1 MPAALLRD
9 RSSPAEG
16 RVAFV
21 ELFFDLVFVFA
32 VTQLSHA
39 LAAHLTARG
48 ALEALVLLLA
58 VWSVWVYTTWAT
70 SWLDTRHT
78 AVRLLF
84 FFLMAGGLVLSTSL
98 PRAMNDRALAFA
110 LAIALMQNVRN
121 LFTVWA
127 IGDDHVP
134 SRRNFTRIQVWLA
147 LSGAVWVAGAFA
159 PSDERLLWWTG
170 ALLLEI
176 GSPWWKYWTP
186 GMGPSTIED
195 WQVSPHHFAERCGL
209 FVIIA
214 LGESVLVT
222 GATFAE
228 QRWTAASVAAFA
240 TGFAGSVAIWWVYF
254 ATTADAASEEFEHS
268 THTGELARAAYTYA
282 HIPIV
287 AGIILSAVGDEVLLA
302 HPTGHTDPSHA
313 AAVLGGP
320 VLFLIGS
327 MLFNRMMC
335 GTYPR
340 SHLVGVALLTA
351 AALLS
356 PWAAPLTLGVAGV
369 VVLAGV
375 GAWETRYGN
384 ASRRARPRAAEVI
397 ASPVAT

>member
-48 ALEALVLLLA
+48 ALEAVVLLLA

-121 LFTVWA
+121 VFTVFA
-127 IGDDHVP
+127 IGGDHVP
-134 SRRNFTRIQVWLA
+134 SRRNFTRIQLWLL
-147 LSGAVWVAGAFA
+147 LSGGAWVAGAFA
-159 PSDERLLWWTG
+159 PPDTRLAWWTA
-170 ALLLEI
+170 ALALEI
-176 GSPWWKYWTP
+176 GSPWWKFWTP
-186 GMGPSTIED
+186 GMGPSTLED
-195 WQVSPHHFAERCGL
+195 WQVSPQHFAERCGL

-214 LGESVLVT
+214 LGESVLIT

-228 QRWTAASVAAFA
+228 QRWTVANVAAFA
-240 TGFAGSVAIWWVYF
+240 TAFAGSVAIWWVYF
-254 ATTADAASEEFEHS
+254 ATTADAASEEFEHAAR
-268 THTGELARAAYTYA
+268 TGELARAAYTYA

-302 HPTGHTDPSHA
+302 HPTGHTEPSHA

-320 VLFLIGS
+320 ALFLVGS
-327 MLFNRMMC
+327 LLFNRMMC
-335 GTYPR
+335 GTFPR
-340 SHLVGVALLTA
+340 SHAVGLGLLGA

-356 PWAAPLTLGVAGV
+356 PWAAPLALGIAAA

-375 GAWETRYGN
+375 GAWETRHAN
-384 ASRRARPRAAEVI
+384 ASRRERLRGADVI
-397 ASPVAT
+397 ASPVTT

>member
-9 RSSPAEG
+9 RRSPAEG

-39 LAAHLTARG
+39 LATHLTARG
-48 ALEALVLLLA
+48 AVEALVLLLA

-98 PRAMNDRALAFA
+98 PRAMNDRAPTFA
-110 LAIALMQNVRN
+110 LAIALMQNGRN
-121 LFTVWA
+121 IFTVWA
-127 IGDDHVP
+127 IGSDDVP
-134 SRRNFTRIQVWLA
+134 SRRNFTRIQVWLL
-147 LSGAVWVAGAFA
+147 LSGGAWVAGAFA
-159 PSDERLLWWTG
+159 PPDARLVWWIG
-170 ALLLEI
+170 ALVLEI

-186 GMGPSTIED
+186 GMGVSTLED
-195 WQVSPHHFAERCGL
+195 WQVSPQHFAERCGL

-214 LGESVLVT
+214 LGESVLLT

-228 QRWTAASVAAFA
+228 LRWTTANVAAFA
-240 TGFAGSVAIWWVYF
+240 TAFAGSVAIWWVYF
-254 ATTADAASEEFEHS
+254 ATTADAASEKFEHS
-268 THTGELARAAYTYA
+268 EHTGELARAAYTYA

-287 AGIILSAVGDEVLLA
+287 GGIILSAVGDEVLLA
-302 HPTGHTDPSHA
+302 HPTGHTEPPHA
-313 AAVLGGP
+313 AAILGGP
-320 VLFLIGS
+320 ALFLVGS
-327 MLFNRMMC
+327 ILFNRMMC
-335 GTYPR
+335 GTFPR
-340 SHLVGVALLTA
+340 SHLVGFGLLGA
-351 AALLS
+351 AALVS
-356 PWAAPLTLGVAGV
+356 PLATPLALGVAGV

-384 ASRRARPRAAEVI
+384 ASRRLRPGGADVM

>member
-9 RSSPAEG
+9 RGSPAEG

-39 LAAHLTARG
+39 LAAHLTGRG
-48 ALEALVLLLA
+48 ALEAVVLLLA

-98 PRAMNDRALAFA
+98 PRAMSDRALAFG

-121 LFTVWA
+121 IFTVWA

-134 SRRNFTRIQVWLA
+134 SRRNFTRIQVWLV
-147 LSGAVWVAGAFA
+147 LSGVVWIAGAFA
-159 PSDERLLWWTG
+159 PPDARLVWWTG

-186 GMGPSTIED
+186 GMGPSTLED
-195 WQVSPHHFAERCGL
+195 WQVSPQHFAERCGL

-228 QRWTAASVAAFA
+228 QRWTAVNVAAFA
-240 TGFAGSVAIWWVYF
+240 TAFAGSVAMWWVYF
-254 ATTADAASEEFEHS
+254 ATTANAASEEFEHA

-302 HPTGHTDPSHA
+302 HPTGHTEPSHA

-320 VLFLIGS
+320 ALFLVGS
-327 MLFNRMMC
+327 TLFNRMMC
-335 GTYPR
+335 GSYPR
-340 SHLVGVALLTA
+340 SHAVGIGVLAV

-356 PWAAPLTLGVAGV
+356 PWAPPLALGIAGAMA
-369 VVLAGV
+369 LAGV
-375 GAWETRYGN
+375 GAWETRHGS
-384 ASRRARPRAAEVI
+384 AWRRSGRRGADVVVSPAA
-397 ASPVAT
+397 T

>member
-1 MPAALLRD
+1 MPAVLLRD
-9 RSSPAEG
+9 RYSPAEG
-16 RVAFV
+16 RVAFI

-39 LAAHLTARG
+39 LAGHLTPRG
-48 ALEALVLLLA
+48 ALEALLLMLA
-58 VWSVWVYTTWAT
+58 IWSVWVYTTWAT

-84 FFLMAGGLVLSTSL
+84 FALMAGGLLLSTSL
-98 PRAMNDRALAFA
+98 PRAMQDRGLEFG
-110 LAIALMQNVRN
+110 LAIALMQNARN
-121 LFTVWA
+121 AFTVWA
-127 IGDDHVP
+127 IGNDDVP
-134 SRRNFTRIQVWLA
+134 SRRNFTRIQLWLL
-147 LSGAVWVAGAFA
+147 LSGAAWVAGAFSSPDA
-159 PSDERLLWWTG
+159 RLVWWTA
-170 ALLLEI
+170 ALVLEI

-195 WQVSPHHFAERCGL
+195 WQVSPQHFAERCGL

-222 GATFAE
+222 GATFAD
-228 QRWTAASVAAFA
+228 QAWSGASVAAFA
-240 TGFAGSVAIWWVYF
+240 TAFAGSVAIWWVYF
-254 ATTADAASEEFEHS
+254 ATTADAATEEFEHRQ
-268 THTGELARAAYTYA
+268 HTGELARAAYTYA

-302 HPTGHTDPSHA
+302 HPTGHTDPAHA

-320 VLFLIGS
+320 TLFLVGS

-335 GTYPR
+335 GAYPR
-340 SHLVGVALLTA
+340 SHLTGVGLLAA

-356 PWAAPLTLGVAGV
+356 PWATPLALGIAAV

-375 GAWETRYGN
+375 AAWETRYGKVSREAQAHA
-384 ASRRARPRAAEVI
+384 ASLGLSGAKA
-397 ASPVAT
+397 

>member
-1 MPAALLRD
+1 MPAGLLRD
-9 RSSPAEG
+9 RYSPAEG

-32 VTQLSHA
+32 VTQLAHA
-39 LAAHLTARG
+39 LAEHLTGRG
-48 ALEALVLLLA
+48 ALEAVLLLLA

-84 FFLMAGGLVLSTSL
+84 FGLMAGGLLLSTAL
-98 PRAMNDRALAFA
+98 PRAMQDRGLEFGC
-110 LAIALMQNVRN
+110 AIALMQNGRN
-121 LFTVWA
+121 LFTIWA
-127 IGDDHVP
+127 IGDEDVA
-134 SRRNFTRIQVWLA
+134 SRRNFTRIQLWLV
-147 LSGAVWVAGAFA
+147 LSGIAWVAGAFA
-159 PSDERLLWWTG
+159 SDDARLIWWTG
-170 ALLLEI
+170 ALVLEI

-186 GMGPSTIED
+186 GMGQSTIED
-195 WQVSPHHFAERCGL
+195 WQVSPQHFAERCGL

-222 GATFAE
+222 GATFAD
-228 QRWTAASVAAFA
+228 QVWTGASVAAFA
-240 TGFAGSVAIWWVYF
+240 TAFAGSVAMWWVYF
-254 ATTADAASEEFEHS
+254 ATTANAATEEFEHME
-268 THTGELARAAYTYA
+268 HTGELARAAYTYA
-282 HIPIV
+282 HIPLV

-302 HPTGHTDPSHA
+302 HPTGHTDPAHA

-320 VLFLIGS
+320 ALFLLGS

-335 GTYPR
+335 GSYPR
-340 SHLVGVALLTA
+340 SHLAGVGLLAA

-356 PWAAPLTLGVAGV
+356 PWAAPLVLAVAAV

-375 GAWETRYGN
+375 GALETRYGI
-384 ASRRARPRAAEVI
+384 AVPRASARL
-397 ASPVAT
+397 PT

>member
-9 RSSPAEG
+9 RYSPAEG

-32 VTQLSHA
+32 VTQLAHA
-39 LAAHLTARG
+39 LAEHLTPRG
-48 ALEALVLLLA
+48 ALEALILLLA

-84 FFLMAGGLVLSTSL
+84 FGLMAGGLFLSTSL
-98 PRAMNDRALAFA
+98 PRAMQDRGLEFGV
-110 LAIALMQNVRN
+110 AIALMQNARN
-121 LFTVWA
+121 AFTVWA
-127 IGDDHVP
+127 IGGDDAA
-134 SRRNFTRIQVWLA
+134 SRRNFTRIQVWLV
-147 LSGAVWVAGAFA
+147 LSGAAWIAGAFA
-159 PSDERLLWWTG
+159 SPEERLVWWTG
-170 ALLLEI
+170 ALVLEI

-186 GMGPSTIED
+186 GMGLSTIED
-195 WQVSPHHFAERCGL
+195 WQVSPQHFAERCGL

-228 QRWTAASVAAFA
+228 QVWTGASVAAFA
-240 TGFAGSVAIWWVYF
+240 TAFAGSVAIWWVYF
-254 ATTADAASEEFEHS
+254 ATTADAATEEFEHMQ
-268 THTGELARAAYTYA
+268 HTGELARAAYTYA

-302 HPTGHTDPSHA
+302 HPTGHTDPAHA

-320 VLFLIGS
+320 ALFLVGS

-335 GTYPR
+335 GAYPR
-340 SHLVGVALLTA
+340 SHLSGLVLIAA

-356 PWAAPLTLGVAGV
+356 PWATPLALGIATVA
-369 VVLAGV
+369 VLAGV
-375 GAWETRYGN
+375 GAWETRYGM
-384 ASRRARPRAAEVI
+384 ALREARPHAT
-397 ASPVAT
+397 SPHLSDAKA